1 MIANSKKQVAPKV
14 YYIILSIFKK
24 VIINKYKNLKTSYEE
39 LARISIL
46 IQRKKK
52 KKNNR
57 LKNVNKIIKSN
68 LGSNYRKKKEKNTT
82 KSKLEHHVLNTIDSQ
97 ITIILEAYENKDDVR
112 PR

>member
-52 KKNNR
+52 KRKTID
-57 LKNVNKIIKSN
+57 LKTSIKLSN
-68 LGSNYRKKKEKNTT
+68 LILDRIIGKRKKKTQPKAN
-82 KSKLEHHVLNTIDSQ
+82 LNHVLNIDS
-97 ITIILEAYENKDDVR
+97 
-112 PR
+112 

>member
-52 KKNNR
+52 KK
-57 LKNVNKIIKSN
+57 
-68 LGSNYRKKKEKNTT
+68 EK
-82 KSKLEHHVLNTIDSQ
+82 Q
-97 ITIILEAYENKDDVR
+97 
-112 PR
+112 